1 MGLTVFLLENK
12 YIARQLGVGDPDNF
26 EHNNILRA
34 VLSDPMG
41 DVITFNADGTY
52 SRRYDY
58 TVPASYVSTTGART
72 KAFPENM
79 NIVAFVSN
87 FDTVYPDNC
96 CVLNANKTASLNV
109 GDTGLKAENVLEKA
123 LPVFAKDGTVH
134 AYGEYSDLKV
144 YNLQGMPVPNENLEP
159 GVYIVRITGQD
170 RKEHVRK
177 VLVRN

>member
-1 MGLTVFLLENK
+1 MSRAIYPGSFDPVT
-12 YIARQLGVGDPDNF
+12 LGHLDIIKRSA
-26 EHNNILRA
+26 E
-34 VLSDPMG
+34 M
-41 DVITFNADGTY
+41 
-52 SRRYDY
+52 
-58 TVPASYVSTTGART
+58 
-72 KAFPENM
+72 
-79 NIVAFVSN
+79 
-87 FDTVYPDNC
+87 FDE
-96 CVLNANKTASLNV
+96 LIV